1 MEGGNS
7 ISTSSGEDR
16 ISNLPDSLINHI
28 LSFLSDTTYAVRTCV
43 LSKRWRYIWT
53 SLPVLKFSDEF
64 HYDDSDVEEDYY
76 IDRED
81 MCFINRFIGF
91 VDKVLSLRDNNSDIQ
106 IFHFEYSPTYHWC
119 GEKSERFVN
128 RCIAAAASHN
138 VQELCIK
145 IKPNS
150 DAEFLRLVSS
160 CKSLTKLDLE
170 LSGYDDGEY
179 NNCTII
185 CIPSEI
191 SFPRL
196 ESLCMNL
203 EFFPFEDEES
213 TNNFFS
219 SFPNLESLVIVFRG
233 WSSGFRDMN
242 LTISLPKLK
251 YFSFKVE
258 DQGYEINSVIKLH
271 APSLSSFIFESDMV
285 TSFIVENLPSLVTAD
300 IKICAAT
307 SGEDKEFYAQRMMG
321 LLGGIRS
328 VKVLN
333 LNFSFLKNWELQTC
347 LLRDCLRWVFY
358 ILKSSPNIES
368 VSLRISQH
376 RDEPPLDEYRKEVK
390 FNPENIGGDYLD
402 AESSLSCMICHL
414 KFVEINDLCGCADEL
429 KFLEI
434 LLKHATVLE
443 KVVLAS
449 NSTEQDSQQ
458 KKRMAKFSEMLLKF
472 PTASK
477 KILILLKS

>member
-1 MEGGNS
+1 MERGDS
-7 ISTSSGEDR
+7 SSGEDR
-16 ISNLPDSLINHI
+16 ISNLPDSLIHHI
-28 LSFLSDTTYAVRTCV
+28 LSFLSDTTYAVQTCV
-43 LSKRWRYIWT
+43 LSKRWRYLWT
-53 SLPVLKFSDEF
+53 SLPVLKISDEF
-64 HYDDSDVEEDYY
+64 HYRESDVEDDYY
-76 IDRED
+76 IDRQD
-81 MCFINRFIGF
+81 NRCVINRYMKF
-91 VDKVLSLRDNNSDIQ
+91 VDKVLSLRDNDSDIQ
-106 IFHFEYSPTYHWC
+106 MFHFQYSQSYHWC
-119 GEKSERFVN
+119 DEKSERFVN
-128 RCIAAAASHN
+128 TCIAAAASHN

-145 IKPNS
+145 IKPSNDS
-150 DAEFLRLVSS
+150 EFLRLISS

-179 NNCTII
+179 SNCSVI
-185 CIPSEI
+185 CIPREI

-203 EFFPFEDEES
+203 EFFPFQDEES

-251 YFSFKVE
+251 CFSFKVE
-258 DQGYEINSVIKLH
+258 DQGYEINSVVKLY
-271 APSLSSFIFESDMV
+271 APSLSSFIFKSDMV

-300 IKICAAT
+300 IQICAAT
-307 SGEDKEFYAQRMMG
+307 GGEEKEFYAQRMMG
-321 LLGGIRS
+321 VLGGIHS
-328 VKVLN
+328 VKVLT

-347 LLRDCLRWVFY
+347 RLGDCLRSLLY

-368 VSLRISQH
+368 VALRISQH
-376 RDEPPLDEYRKEVK
+376 RDEPPLDEYREEVK
-390 FNPENIGGDYLD
+390 SNPENIGEDYWD
-402 AESSLSCMICHL
+402 AELSLPCMICHL
-414 KFVEINDLCGCADEL
+414 KFVEINGLCGCADEL

-443 KVVLAS
+443 KMVLAS
-449 NSTEQDSQQ
+449 DSNEQDSQQ

>member
-16 ISNLPDSLINHI
+16 ISNLPDSLIHHI
-28 LSFLSDTTYAVRTCV
+28 LSFLSDTTYAVQTCV

-64 HYDDSDVEEDYY
+64 HYDDSDVEEDYF
-76 IDRED
+76 IDREN
-81 MCFINRFIGF
+81 MCFINRFIRF

-106 IFHFEYSPTYHWC
+106 MFHFEYSPPYHWS

-170 LSGYDDGEY
+170 LCGYDDGEY
-179 NNCTII
+179 SNCSII

-203 EFFPFEDEES
+203 EFFPFEDEEL

-258 DQGYEINSVIKLH
+258 DQGYEINSVIKLY
-271 APSLSSFIFESDMV
+271 APSLSSFIFKSDMV

-300 IKICAAT
+300 IQICAAT

-321 LLGGIRS
+321 ILGGIHS
-328 VKVLN
+328 VKVLT
-333 LNFSFLKNWELQTC
+333 LNFSFLK
-347 LLRDCLRWVFY
+347 
-358 ILKSSPNIES
+358 
-368 VSLRISQH
+368 H
-376 RDEPPLDEYRKEVK
+376 RDEPPLDEYREKVK

-414 KFVEINDLCGCADEL
+414 KFVEINGLCGCAEEL

-443 KVVLAS
+443 KLVIAS
-449 NSTEQDSQQ
+449 DATERDSQLE
-458 KKRMAKFSEMLLKF
+458 KRMAKFSEKLLKF

-477 KILILLKS
+477 KILIFLKSSVSLLWDIDFSFFFFHEHYLI

>member
-16 ISNLPDSLINHI
+16 ISNLPDSLIHHI
-28 LSFLSDTTYAVRTCV
+28 LSFLSDTTYAVQTCV

-64 HYDDSDVEEDYY
+64 HYDDSDVEEDYF
-76 IDRED
+76 IDREN
-81 MCFINRFIGF
+81 MCFINRFIRF

-106 IFHFEYSPTYHWC
+106 MFHFEYSPPYHWS

-170 LSGYDDGEY
+170 LCGYDDGEY
-179 NNCTII
+179 SNCSII

-203 EFFPFEDEES
+203 EFFPFEDEEL

-219 SFPNLESLVIVFRG
+219 SFPNLE
-233 WSSGFRDMN
+233 SGFRDMN

-271 APSLSSFIFESDMV
+271 DPSLSSFIFESDMV

-321 LLGGIRS
+321 LLGG
-328 VKVLN
+328 
-333 LNFSFLKNWELQTC
+333 FNWELQTC

-358 ILKSSPNIES
+358 ILKIIFVE
-368 VSLRISQH
+368 
-376 RDEPPLDEYRKEVK
+376 
-390 FNPENIGGDYLD
+390 
-402 AESSLSCMICHL
+402 CMICHL
-414 KFVEINDLCGCADEL
+414 KFAEVNDLCGCADEL

-434 LLKHATVLE
+434 LLKLPVLE

-477 KILILLKS
+477 KILILLKF

>member
-1 MEGGNS
+1 MERGDSS
-7 ISTSSGEDR
+7 ISTASEEDW
-16 ISNLPDSLINHI
+16 ISNLPDSLIHHI
-28 LSFLSDTTYAVRTCV
+28 LSFLSDTTYSVQTCV

-53 SLPVLKFSDEF
+53 SLPVLKFSDKF
-64 HYDDSDVEEDYY
+64 NDSDDEDDDYA
-76 IDRED
+76 DRED
-81 MCFINRFIGF
+81 MNHYMKF
-91 VDKVLSLRDNNSDIQ
+91 VDKVLSLRDDNSDIQ
-106 IFHFEYSPTYHWC
+106 MFHFEFSPSYYWPD
-119 GEKSERFVN
+119 EKSERFVN
-128 RCIAAAASHN
+128 RCMAAAASHN
-138 VQELCIK
+138 VQESCIK
-145 IKPNS
+145 IKLHC
-150 DAEFLRLVSS
+150 DFEFLRLIST
-160 CKSLTKLDLE
+160 CKSLTKLELE
-170 LSGYDDGEY
+170 LSGYDDGDY
-179 NNCTII
+179 NNCFVIR
-185 CIPSEI
+185 IPREI

-258 DQGYEINSVIKLH
+258 DQGYEINSVIKLY

-307 SGEDKEFYAQRMMG
+307 RGEEKEFYAQRMMG
-321 LLGGIRS
+321 LLGGIHS
-328 VKVLN
+328 VKVLT
-333 LNFSFLKNWELQTC
+333 LNFSFLKNLELRTC

-376 RDEPPLDEYRKEVK
+376 RDEPPLDEYRKVVK

-458 KKRMAKFSEMLLKF
+458 KKRMAKFSEMLLKV